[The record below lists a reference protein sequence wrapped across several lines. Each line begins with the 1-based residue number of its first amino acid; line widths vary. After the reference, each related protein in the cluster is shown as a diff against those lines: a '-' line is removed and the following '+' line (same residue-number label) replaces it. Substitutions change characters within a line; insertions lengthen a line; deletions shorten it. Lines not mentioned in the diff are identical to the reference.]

1 MSPGYE
7 FGGIQSFSTQPS
19 QNVLN
24 INCACLFHT
33 SKIPF
38 IKALCFDLNIQCR
51 YLFYF
56 WRYNV
61 HLLTMILLLRSQKW

>member
-24 INCACLFHT
+24 INCVHAYFTLLKSLLSKLFVLIST
-33 SKIPF
+33 YNADTFF
-38 IKALCFDLNIQCR
+38 IFGD
-51 YLFYF
+51 
-56 WRYNV
+56 
-61 HLLTMILLLRSQKW
+61 TMSIYSP